1 MRREW
6 TLRQVLATVR
16 GIGFMLGLFW
26 VFIALQFVPSLVHGG
41 FGGAWEYMVRVATT
55 GVPEEQ
61 WPIAVARMQ
70 EVLAVMAALAVVMF
84 LLQRYLGR
92 KLARERG

>member
-1 MRREW
+1 MKREW

-26 VFIALQFVPSLVHGG
+26 VFIALQFVPPLLHGG
-41 FGGAWEYMVRVATT
+41 FTAAWMHMVQVATT
-55 GVPEEQ
+55 GVPEER
-61 WPIAVARMQ
+61 WPMAVARMP
-70 EVLAVMAALAVVMF
+70 EGLAVMAALAVASF

-92 KLARERG
+92 TLARGD